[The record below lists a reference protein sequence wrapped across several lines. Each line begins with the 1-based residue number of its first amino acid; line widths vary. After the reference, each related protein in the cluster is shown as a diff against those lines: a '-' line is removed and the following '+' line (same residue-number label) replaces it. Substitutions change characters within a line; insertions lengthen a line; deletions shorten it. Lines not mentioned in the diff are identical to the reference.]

1 MSIQKIF
8 FSLFTPTEIIKAH
21 LLYKEKKRICQNKI
35 RWKFQPFD
43 NYLEELNTTDVYSH
57 LEHCLYIL

>member
-21 LLYKEKKRICQNKI
+21 LLYKEKKKEFVNIKYAENSNLLI
-35 RWKFQPFD
+35 ITWK
-43 NYLEELNTTDVYSH
+43 N
-57 LEHCLYIL
+57 